1 MRISDWSS
9 DVCSSDLLG
18 PEDFKQRV
26 LARLGMDLHMLT
38 RMPCVCKHGSIDTE
52 GFHLTAQCTV
62 CNQRFRTHDAIA
74 VTWVAML
81 RQAGF
86 LCRMEDPSCFR
97 EVQDS
102 NKRADIVVENWRGRG
117 RAILDVSVN
126 QPWTQSSID
135 RKGVG

>member
-26 LARLGMDLHMLT
+26 LARLGMDLPMLT

-52 GFHLTAQCTV
+52 GFHLTAQCPV
-62 CNQRFRTHDAIA
+62 GNQRFRTHDAIA

-81 RQAGF
+81 RQVG
-86 LCRMEDPSCFR
+86 C
-97 EVQDS
+97 V
-102 NKRADIVVENWRGRG
+102 G
-117 RAILDVSVN
+117 
-126 QPWTQSSID
+126 D
-135 RKGVG
+135 RKSTRLNSSH